1 MRRHW
6 PVMLLIIDAINLPE
20 AGLVTNNTNIIP
32 HLKELSIHYVI
43 LKMRVLAKLLKY
55 SYGEMGKGRGDQLNH
70 FSITRPIC
78 LILEIGLLPLR
89 TELKL
94 SKSITVKRAL
104 CLKGVPSPSCKLG
117 AGSSLLQLYF
127 CQSINL
133 ISRQGTLS
141 KKKYDIIWEFFPTW
155 EGVFPIPKTFVN

>member
-1 MRRHW
+1 M
-6 PVMLLIIDAINLPE
+6 E
-20 AGLVTNNTNIIP
+20 
-32 HLKELSIHYVI
+32 
-43 LKMRVLAKLLKY
+43 
-55 SYGEMGKGRGDQLNH
+55 KGRKDQLNH

-141 KKKYDIIWEFFPTW
+141 KKNTTLFGNSSQHGGVGLPNSQNFCKFTKYFFVCQIHSEVLKHVLQRGGGDI
-155 EGVFPIPKTFVN
+155 